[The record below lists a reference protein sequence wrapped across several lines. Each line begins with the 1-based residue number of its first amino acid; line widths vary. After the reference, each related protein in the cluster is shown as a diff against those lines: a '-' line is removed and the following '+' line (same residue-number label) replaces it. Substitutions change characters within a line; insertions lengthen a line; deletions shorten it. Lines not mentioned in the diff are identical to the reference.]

1 MLVDVVYGVYAGVY
15 GGGCRLRVWQHSLQA
30 ARLRK
35 PRIPKKEIQKI
46 LLQVFFSLTYN
57 PLLIQ
62 IIY

>member
-30 ARLRK
+30 ARLPK

-46 LLQVFFSLTYN
+46 LL
-57 PLLIQ
+57 
-62 IIY
+62 